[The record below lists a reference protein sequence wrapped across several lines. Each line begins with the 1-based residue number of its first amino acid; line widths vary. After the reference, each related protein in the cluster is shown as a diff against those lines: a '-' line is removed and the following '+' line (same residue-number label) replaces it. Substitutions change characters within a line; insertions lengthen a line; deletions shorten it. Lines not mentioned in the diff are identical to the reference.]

1 MHRVEIAAL
10 LPITITTLTALAVMI
25 GIAIKRSHTQAFI
38 GTVVGLAIAF
48 ASVILAGGVPRQ
60 VTPLLM
66 IDHYA
71 SIFMGL
77 IIVSAAGS
85 ALLAYRYFELRDTQ
99 PEEFYLLLLLATVGA
114 EILGC
119 SAHFASF
126 FLGLE
131 ILSISLYAMIGYL
144 KERRHPL
151 EAAIKYLI
159 LAAASSAFLLFGMA
173 LVYADSGTMEFAR
186 ITRAETDTWYPLM
199 TTLGTTLIFTG
210 VAFKLALVPFHLWTP
225 DVYEGAPAPVTAF
238 IATVS
243 KAAVFAV
250 LLRYYNSSAGE
261 HAFFVILSVIA
272 VASILVGNLLALRQT
287 NVKRILAYSS
297 ISHLGYVLIALLA
310 GRDTGNQAV
319 VFYLIAYSMTILA
332 AFATVTALSGAGRDA
347 DEIDDYGGLFWRR
360 PLIGSIFTIAL
371 LSLAGMPATAG
382 FIGKFY
388 LIAAGAATE
397 QWLLIFVLIVGSAIG
412 LFYYLRIIEAMFSA
426 AQPVAPVLRPISVAE
441 GAVLVTLAVI
451 VLWVGIYPQP
461 ILAVLARR

>member
-1 MHRVEIAAL
+1 MQISDFAAL
-10 LPITITTLTALAVMI
+10 LPITITSLVVLVVMI
-25 GIAIKRSHTQAFI
+25 GIAIRRSHTQTVI
-38 GTVVGLAIAF
+38 LTVVGLAIAF
-48 ASVILAGGVPRQ
+48 ALLVLGPGVPRQ
-60 VTPLLM
+60 VTPLLV

-85 ALLAYRYFELRDTQ
+85 ALLAHRYFKLRDTHA
-99 PEEFYLLLLLATVGA
+99 EEFYLLLLLATLGA
-114 EILGC
+114 EILAC

-159 LAAASSAFLLFGMA
+159 LAAASSAILLFGMA

-186 ITRAETDTWYPLM
+186 IARAETDTWSPLM
-199 TTLGTTLIFTG
+199 TTLGTVLIFTG
-210 VAFKLALVPFHLWTP
+210 VGFKLALVPFHLWAP

-243 KAAVFAV
+243 KAGVFAV
-250 LLRYYNSSAGE
+250 LLRYYNSSTRE
-261 HAFFVILSVIA
+261 HAFFVILSVITI
-272 VASILVGNLLALRQT
+272 ASILVGNLLALRQT

-297 ISHLGYVLIALLA
+297 ISHLGYVLVALLA

-332 AFATVTALSGAGRDA
+332 AFATVTALSGAGREA
-347 DEIDDYGGLFWRR
+347 DEIEDYRGLFWRR
-360 PLIGSIFTIAL
+360 PLMGSIFTIAL

-388 LIAAGAATE
+388 LIAAGAETGE
-397 QWLLIFVLIVGSAIG
+397 WLLILALIVGSAIG
-412 LFYYLRIIEAMFSA
+412 LFYYLRIIEVMFSA
-426 AQPVAPVLRPISVAE
+426 AQAEAPVLRPISVVE
-441 GAVLVTLAVI
+441 GTVLVALAGI

-461 ILAVLARR
+461 ILAVLASH